1 MPDSEVARMMAVVP
15 SCRGANSFIVIVIS
29 ASLLLV
35 SLISLTEP
43 MRRPPTWTSS
53 PFTSW
58 PAFWK
63 RTL

>member
-1 MPDSEVARMMAVVP
+1 MMAVVP
-15 SCRGANSFIVIVIS
+15 SCSGANSSTVIVIS

-43 MRRPPTWTSS
+43 TRRPPTWTSS